1 MRSSKLMTRLSLLV
15 AIGWSTAGLADT
27 YVTIA
32 NNTGDTLVINNTRFL
47 GQQQAVW
54 SPLDVTIKRD
64 EVFNVRIS
72 DTGQHCGRGRWII
85 RTAGQYRGRHAQTD
99 YCLPLA
105 FAEVGCLAVLVDRD
119 GIQMNKTRG
128 THCSDTWWKNNRKYV
143 FEVVSAAAQVRG
155 KRGR

>member
-1 MRSSKLMTRLSLLV
+1 MKTMESKLLPV
-15 AIGWSTAGLADT
+15 
-27 YVTIA
+27 
-32 NNTGDTLVINNTRFL
+32 
-47 GQQQAVW
+47 
-54 SPLDVTIKRD
+54 PKIK
-64 EVFNVRIS
+64 V
-72 DTGQHCGRGRWII
+72 II

>member
-1 MRSSKLMTRLSLLV
+1 MASWLAFGMVFMKTMESKLLPV
-15 AIGWSTAGLADT
+15 
-27 YVTIA
+27 
-32 NNTGDTLVINNTRFL
+32 
-47 GQQQAVW
+47 
-54 SPLDVTIKRD
+54 PKIK
-64 EVFNVRIS
+64 V
-72 DTGQHCGRGRWII
+72 II